1 MNPDVEL
8 KRGLELHSA
17 RIDQLPTCLKAALA
31 AACAQRQADVYRV
44 YSRRTGDGNSR
55 AFDNLL
61 SEIWE
66 DIRCKQASEQDH
78 NKWHE
83 RGERLYPSRNAKAD
97 IYSAGAE
104 LAVLSLLHS
113 NSVLLTGK
121 SQGTVHAAHQTF
133 ESVDNFLTSPIGKKP
148 QFDIDQADA
157 IAKLL
162 AHPLTVAEHRRQE
175 RDLLD
180 LEEIL
185 SRPDLTPDAVD
196 KLRKRA
202 EIEAKDFLPIIE
214 GPGQ

>member
-1 MNPDVEL
+1 MNRDL
-8 KRGLELHSA
+8 DIRRGLELHSA
-17 RIDQLPTCLKAALA
+17 RIDRLPTCLKAALA
-31 AACAQRQADVYRV
+31 AACAQRQAAVYRA

-78 NKWHE
+78 SKWHD
-83 RGERLYPSRNAKAD
+83 RGERLYPSQNAKSD

-121 SQGTVHAAHQTF
+121 SQGAVHAAHQTF

-157 IAKLL
+157 LSKLL
-162 AHPLTVAEHRRQE
+162 AHPLTEAEHRRQE
-175 RDLLD
+175 RDLLE
-180 LEEIL
+180 LEQIL
-185 SRPDLTPDAVD
+185 SRPELLPHAVD

-202 EIEAKDFLPIIE
+202 EIEANDFLPIIE
-214 GPGQ
+214 GSGQ

>member
-1 MNPDVEL
+1 MNQGVEL
-8 KRGLELHSA
+8 RRGLERHPA

-55 AFDNLL
+55 ALDNLL

-66 DIRCKQASEQDH
+66 DIRWKKASEQDH

-83 RGERLYPSRNAKAD
+83 RGERLYPSQNAKGD

-104 LAVLSLLHS
+104 LAVLSLLHC

-121 SQGTVHAAHQTF
+121 SQGSVHAAHQTF
-133 ESVDNFLTSPIGKKP
+133 ESIDDFLTSPIGKKP

-157 IAKLL
+157 ISRLL
-162 AHPLTVAEHRRQE
+162 AHPLTKAEHRRQE
-175 RDLLD
+175 RDLFE
-180 LEEIL
+180 LEQTL
-185 SRPDLTPDAVD
+185 SRPELMPDVVD

-202 EIEAKDFLPIIE
+202 EIEAKEFLPIIE
-214 GPGQ
+214 GPDQ